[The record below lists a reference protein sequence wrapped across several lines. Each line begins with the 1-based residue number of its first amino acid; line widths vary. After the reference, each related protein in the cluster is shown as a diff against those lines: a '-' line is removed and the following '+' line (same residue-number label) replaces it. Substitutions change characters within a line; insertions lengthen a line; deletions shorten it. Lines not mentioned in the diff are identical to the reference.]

1 MDSSNRTQCIV
12 VSGIDGSGK
21 STIIESLKK
30 DLEKDGKHVGYIWLR
45 FNHYLTKG
53 MHALARLL
61 GLSVHVQNEMGV
73 VWQHQFYKSQIFCRF
88 LYHYYIS

>member
-30 DLEKDGKHVGYIWLR
+30 DLERMVS
-45 FNHYLTKG
+45 T
-53 MHALARLL
+53 
-61 GLSVHVQNEMGV
+61 SV
-73 VWQHQFYKSQIFCRF
+73 IFGF
-88 LYHYYIS
+88 DSIII